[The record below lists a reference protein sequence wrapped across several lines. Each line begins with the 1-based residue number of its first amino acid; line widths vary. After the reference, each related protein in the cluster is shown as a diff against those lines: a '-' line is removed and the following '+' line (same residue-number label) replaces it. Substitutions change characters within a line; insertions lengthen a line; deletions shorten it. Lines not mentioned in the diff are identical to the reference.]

1 MAQDISRCTALN
13 LSDETLCT
21 ETATSLNGLFCSL
34 HSRQCQGMSVTVFFR
49 THILLMRFIGM
60 YRGYKS
66 RNKRLDELDQNPPSY
81 LAKSA
86 VALANQTF
94 GDIVSEEILR
104 EVYDHL
110 VLKHALIERVIRAR
124 KAHHHHF
131 FSLSLDYGHQHYLDS
146 LSGQKF
152 IILRA
157 LERLEHRVAEL
168 LYKKQKWFEWVRD
181 CQDTEEAQRES
192 EKKKTK
198 LEAALFKR
206 HQKEINLRTQ
216 KLKAIEDSK
225 RQEADLDK
233 AYFESL
239 SERAKEEVEESWDP
253 IEELVEVERGT
264 YVDLIRHFLLMS
276 QPSSGGSRSHGFGTN
291 HDLKLQSN
299 LVPEP
304 QGAASSTVSKPK
316 SGKKKQTTEQVSPDV
331 SDKTLYESAPEIKRR
346 LHEGVKLEYSPG
358 LHIAGTIDA
367 PVELKDKTAPLPD
380 DEIERILGE
389 LAEIKLLLFCRLL
402 LSHATVLPAA
412 LRASSVDE
420 FLQDKEVG
428 DNDLRDL
435 CLKMETPELQMI
447 RDACADLG
455 RGGEEDEEDDM
466 EVAQQDDSNKK
477 DNSSHAPRGYENTP
491 MFRKK
496 LPDKWVPKREKRIR
510 DQGGVPQFA
519 LGKFRIWLLKRVS
532 PISLNTGRLKA
543 MHAFC
548 EWSAD
553 VDDI

>member
-1 MAQDISRCTALN
+1 
-13 LSDETLCT
+13 
-21 ETATSLNGLFCSL
+21 
-34 HSRQCQGMSVTVFFR
+34 
-49 THILLMRFIGM
+49 M
-60 YRGYKS
+60 YQGYKS
-66 RNKRLDELDQNPPSY
+66 RNKHLDQLNQSPPSF
-81 LAKSA
+81 LTNSGI
-86 VALANQTF
+86 ALANQTF
-94 GDIVSEEILR
+94 GDIESEEILK
-104 EVYDHL
+104 EVYDYL

-157 LERLEHRVAEL
+157 LERLEHRTAEL
-168 LYKKQKWFEWVRD
+168 LYKKQKWFKWVRD
-181 CQDTEEAQRES
+181 CQDTEEAQRDS

-198 LEAALFKR
+198 LEAALFRR
-206 HQKEINLRTQ
+206 HQKEIKLRTQ

-239 SERAKEEVEESWDP
+239 SERAKEEIEESWDP

-264 YVDLIRHFLLMS
+264 YVDLIRHFLLIS
-276 QPSSGGSRSHGFGTN
+276 QPSSEGPSSHGFGAN
-291 HDLKLQSN
+291 EDLKVQSN
-299 LVPEP
+299 LVPERSD
-304 QGAASSTVSKPK
+304 AASSTVSKPK
-316 SGKKKQTTEQVSPDV
+316 SVKKKQNTEQVSLNVP
-331 SDKTLYESAPEIKRR
+331 DKTLHETAPEIKRR
-346 LHEGVKLEYSPG
+346 LQEGIKLEYSPG

-367 PVELKDKTAPLPD
+367 PVELRDKTAPLPD

-412 LRASSVDE
+412 LRASSVEE

-428 DNDLRDL
+428 DSDLRDL
-435 CLKMETPELQMI
+435 CLKMENPELQMI

-455 RGGEEDEEDDM
+455 RGAKEDEEDDM
-466 EVAQQDDSNKK
+466 EVARQDDSIEK
-477 DNSSHAPRGYENTP
+477 DNSSHAPRGFENSP
-491 MFRKK
+491 MFRKNM
-496 LPDKWVPKREKRIR
+496 PDKWVPKREKRIR

-519 LGKFRIWLLKRVS
+519 LGKFRIWLLKRLS
-532 PISLNTGRLKA
+532 PTSLDTGRLKA

-548 EWSAD
+548 E
-553 VDDI
+553 